1 MGAMFRSEEM
11 ALCQLF
17 IQPEAAY
24 TSVSELG
31 EAGSVQF
38 RDLNPDV
45 NAFQRKFVNEVRRC
59 DEMERK
65 LRYIEAEV
73 NKDGVHVPAVKE
85 PPRAPNPREIIDLE
99 AHLEKTENEIL
110 ELSHNA
116 VNLKQNYLE
125 LTELKH
131 VLEKT
136 EAFFIAQEEIGMD
149 SMTKSLIVDE
159 AGQQAATRGRLGFV
173 AGVVQRERVP
183 AFERMLWRISRGN
196 VFLRRAELDK
206 PLEDPATGNEIYKTV
221 FVAFFQGEQLK
232 SRIKKVCTGFH
243 ASLYPCPPSN
253 TERQDMVKGVR
264 TRLEDLNMVLNQ
276 TRDHRQRVL
285 ASVAKELASWSIM
298 VRKMKAIYHTLNL
311 FNMDVTKKCLIGEC
325 WVPTADLPNVQKAL
339 ADGSNACGS
348 SIPSFL
354 NCIEADEEPPT
365 FNRTNRFTR
374 GFQNLIDSY
383 GVASYRECNPA
394 LYTIITFPFLFAVMF
409 GDLGHGF
416 IMALFGGWMVAKEVS
431 LAAKKSN
438 NEIWNIFFA
447 GRYIILL
454 MGCFSMYTGLVY
466 NDIFSKSMN
475 IFGSSWTIPYDNETM
490 KENAALTLDPVDSYI
505 NVPYFI
511 GIDPIWQTADNK
523 IIFLNSYKMKLSIIF
538 GVLHMIFGVCMS
550 VVNYNFFKRRYSI
563 VLEFL
568 PQVIF
573 LCLLFLYMVFMM
585 FYKWVAYSTFSED
598 QAYTQ
603 ACAPSVLILFINMML
618 FSSDTPEP
626 GCKEFMFEG
635 QGQIQMA
642 FVLVALC
649 CIPVML
655 FGKPL
660 YLLAASKRKKNVKP
674 ENSNGSV
681 NPGIEMQEQ
690 TDITEESIPKP
701 APKESHDHDEEPF
714 SEVMIH
720 QAIHTIEYVLSTI
733 SHTASY
739 LRLWALSLAH
749 AELSEVLWNMV
760 LTFGLKD
767 HNYIG
772 AIKLYVAFCFWALF
786 TLAILVMMEGLS
798 AFLHT
803 LRLHWVEFMS
813 KFYTGLGYIFQ
824 PFCFKTILE
833 QDDNK
838 DD

>member
-73 NKDGVHVPAVKE
+73 HKDKVHVPAVKDI
-85 PPRAPNPREIIDLE
+85 PRAPNPREIIDLE

-116 VNLKQNYLE
+116 INLKQNYLE

-136 EAFFIAQEEIGMD
+136 EAFFMAQEEIGMD
-149 SMTKSLIVDE
+149 SLTKSLISDE
-159 AGQQAATRGRLGFV
+159 TGQQAATRGRLGFV

-196 VFLRRAELDK
+196 VFLRRAELDQ
-206 PLEDPATGNEIYKTV
+206 PLEDPASGNEIYKTV

-285 ASVAKELASWSIM
+285 VSVAKELQCWSIM

-354 NCIEADEEPPT
+354 NCIETDEVPPT

-409 GDLGHGF
+409 GDLGHGM
-416 IMALFGGWMVAKEVS
+416 IMAMFGAWMVVKEVS
-431 LAAKKSN
+431 LGAKKSN

-454 MGCFSMYTGLVY
+454 MGLFSMYTGLVY

-475 IFGSSWTIPYDNETM
+475 IFGTSWFVPYDNETL
-490 KENAALTLDPVDSYI
+490 EHNAAMTLDPRDSYS

-538 GVLHMIFGVCMS
+538 GVVHMIFGVCMS

-563 VLEFL
+563 ILEFL

-585 FYKWVAYSTFSED
+585 FFKWVAYSTFSED

-603 ACAPSVLILFINMML
+603 GCAPSVLILFINMML
-618 FSSDTPEP
+618 FSSNEPEP

-635 QGQIQMA
+635 QGQLQRV
-642 FVLVALC
+642 FVLVALA

-655 FGKPL
+655 LGKPL
-660 YLLAASKRKKNVKP
+660 YLLATKKKHDKP
-674 ENSNGSV
+674 EQANGNV
-681 NPGIEMQEQ
+681 QGIELQEQ
-690 TDITEESIPKP
+690 TDISEAPKP
-701 APKESHDHDEEPF
+701 AKAESHDHEDEAF

-760 LTFGLKD
+760 LAMGLKTEG
-767 HNYIG
+767 YVG

-813 KFYTGLGYIFQ
+813 KFYAGLGYIFQ

-833 QDDNK
+833 QEDGED
-838 DD
+838 